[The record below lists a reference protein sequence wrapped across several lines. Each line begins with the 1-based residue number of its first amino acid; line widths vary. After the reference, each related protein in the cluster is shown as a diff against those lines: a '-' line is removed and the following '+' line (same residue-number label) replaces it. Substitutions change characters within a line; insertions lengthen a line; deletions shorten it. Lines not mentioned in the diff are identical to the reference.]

1 MSGPSGAG
9 KGTLIQ
15 RLLPVLPWVGTA
27 ISATTRPMRP
37 GEVDGE
43 HYHFLSEEEFVR
55 LIEAGAF
62 LEHVHYAG
70 RRYGTLRSELDR
82 LRAQGRCPLV
92 EIELQGA
99 RAIRAELAGSF
110 AVFIAP
116 PSVEALRARLED
128 RGTDDAEVIEER
140 MRISA
145 GELAARD
152 EFDAVI
158 VNDDVEAAARELADA
173 LAAACGREGAGHG

>member
-15 RLLPVLPWVGTA
+15 RLLPIFPWVGTA
-27 ISATTRPMRP
+27 ISATTRPMRE
-37 GEVDGE
+37 GEVDGR
-43 HYHFLSEEEFVR
+43 HYHFLAEDEFVR
-55 LIEAGAF
+55 RIAAGDF

-70 RRYGTLRSELDR
+70 RRYGTLRSELNR
-82 LRAQGRCPLV
+82 IRAEGRCPLV

-99 RAIRAELAGSF
+99 RAMRADMPDAF

-116 PSVEALRARLED
+116 PSIEALRARLED
-128 RGTDDAEVIEER
+128 RGTDDAAVIEER

-145 GELAARD
+145 VELAARD

-158 VNDDVEAAARELADA
+158 VNDDVDTAASELARA
-173 LAAACGREGAGHG
+173 VAAACGREGAQGG